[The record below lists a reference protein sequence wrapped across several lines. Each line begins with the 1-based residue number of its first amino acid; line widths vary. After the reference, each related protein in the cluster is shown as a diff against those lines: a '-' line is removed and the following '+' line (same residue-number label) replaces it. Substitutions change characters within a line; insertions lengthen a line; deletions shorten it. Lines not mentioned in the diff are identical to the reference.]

1 MHNRQKGAWLLLL
14 FTLNS
19 YTVTANTLNDII
31 NTKEQRLQ
39 TNSNPT
45 IKTNTQEYGLAFIFS
60 STCPHCQ
67 KFAPTLEAFAATTGL
82 PVYAFSAD
90 GKGIH
95 TYKQPLMANQDV
107 LIEFFPNQ
115 ESIVYPA
122 LFLVDL
128 DTRAHVPLSLGNVP
142 FSALD
147 TTYKAAMS
155 YPHIQARLAQ

>member
-19 YTVTANTLNDII
+19 YAVTANTLNDII
-31 NTKEQRLQ
+31 TTKEQRAQ
-39 TNSNPT
+39 V
-45 IKTNTQEYGLAFIFS
+45 KTNTQKYALAFIFS

-67 KFAPTLEAFAATTGL
+67 RFAPTLEAFAATTNL

-90 GKGIH
+90 GKGVH
-95 TYKQPLMANQDV
+95 TYTQPLMANQDV
-107 LIEFFPNQ
+107 LSKFFPNQ

-122 LFLVDL
+122 LFLVDVN
-128 DTRAHVPLSLGNVP
+128 TRAHIPLSIGNVP
-142 FSALD
+142 FNVLNQ
-147 TTYKAAMS
+147 TYQAAMT